1 MPKRISVA
9 THLSVEELE
18 KRYRQAQNGIESRQ
32 YQIIWLVALGKKTA
46 ICGGN
51 NWLQQNM
58 DVRLGQKIQ
67 QIRRGRI
74 GRSQTV
80 KPRHTAA
87 S

>member
-9 THLSVEELE
+9 THIRIEELE
-18 KRYRQAQNGIESRQ
+18 KRYRQAKDGIESRQ
-32 YQIIWLVALGKKTA
+32 YQIIWLVAQGKKTA

-58 DVRLGQKIQ
+58 DVRFDKKIQ
-67 QIRRGRI
+67 LLRRGRK
-74 GRSQTV
+74 RTSQTV
-80 KPRHTAA
+80 EPRYTAA